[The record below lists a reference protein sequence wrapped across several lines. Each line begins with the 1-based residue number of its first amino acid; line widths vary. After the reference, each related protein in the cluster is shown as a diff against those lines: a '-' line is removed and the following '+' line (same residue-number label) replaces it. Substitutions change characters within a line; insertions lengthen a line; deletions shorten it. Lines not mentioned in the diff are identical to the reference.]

1 MSPAFIKGVSE
12 YLPNAKITFDK
23 FHVVAHASA
32 AIDKTRRI
40 EQKHDPS
47 LKGLRWKLLK
57 DRRDLS
63 AEHRDELDS
72 LLAQLAIKRTPGGLV
87 KN

>member
-12 YLPNAKITFDK
+12 YLPNAQITFDK

-40 EQKHDPS
+40 EQKRGPS

-57 DRRDLS
+57 DRRAS
-63 AEHRDELDS
+63 APSTVANSMPCL
-72 LLAQLAIKRTPGGLV
+72 Q
-87 KN
+87 N